1 MIEYKTGDYYL
12 TKVYGRKYAIARIR
26 KTDRKHDK
34 LKITIIA
41 IIENQKFKGYQIN
54 GELDADAI
62 IVKLKAKGKKAAVQ
76 EGLDTI
82 ETEYPEFLIWKL

>member
-1 MIEYKTGDYYL
+1 MMEYKTGDYYL
-12 TKVYGRKYAIARIR
+12 AKVYGRKYAVARIR
-26 KTDRKHDK
+26 KNDRKHDK
-34 LKITIIA
+34 LKITIFA
-41 IIENQKFKGYQIN
+41 IIEKQIVKEYQID